1 MTNRF
6 KSALCGHLIQKL
18 RVKCSVMY
26 CFMYTPSHI
35 ALLQCHSSACCD
47 GKGFCFIRPRLSF
60 EDEKKQSVKKH
71 SVFFVG
77 EASG

>member
-26 CFMYTPSHI
+26 CFMYTSSHI
-35 ALLQCHSSACCD
+35 ALLQCHSSACCGGMD
-47 GKGFCFIRPRLSF
+47 FVLSGLGCLLKMKKTECKKTLCFFC
-60 EDEKKQSVKKH
+60 
-71 SVFFVG
+71 G
-77 EASG
+77 

>member
-1 MTNRF
+1 MMTNRF

-26 CFMYTPSHI
+26 C
-35 ALLQCHSSACCD
+35 SSACCD

>member
-26 CFMYTPSHI
+26 CMCVAMEKDFVLSGLGC
-35 ALLQCHSSACCD
+35 LL
-47 GKGFCFIRPRLSF
+47 KM
-60 EDEKKQSVKKH
+60 KKNRV
-71 SVFFVG
+71 
-77 EASG
+77 